1 MVYVACSGGIGGAGA
16 LHCAPGRTIHTAP
29 RRAAVPSV
37 SVYASAPAARCIPLA
52 SVTGIEPVGH
62 WALEARPFPEL
73 TPMILFSGLPAGESD
88 PVAGGRTPCCWL
100 GTSDSRSARPEPPKQ
115 EKGLLLPLPSVFF
128 KRRTRVAEEAR
139 ARLRGGALNSAGLL
153 GRSLARPDRLDGV
166 AQTSFTYRIKEPS
179 HDGNPHHLPAPSR
192 GKKERKLF

>member
-1 MVYVACSGGIGGAGA
+1 MPTIPLTAYHPEVRMVYVACSGGIGGAGA

-88 PVAGGRTPCCWL
+88 PVVGGRTPCCWL
-100 GTSDSRSARPEPPKQ
+100 GTSGSRGARPEPPKQ
-115 EKGLLLPLPSVFF
+115 RKEI
-128 KRRTRVAEEAR
+128 TC
-139 ARLRGGALNSAGLL
+139 
-153 GRSLARPDRLDGV
+153 SLSSRFLQA
-166 AQTSFTYRIKEPS
+166 
-179 HDGNPHHLPAPSR
+179 PHVRH
-192 GKKERKLF
+192 